1 MHIDSPQ
8 IVSYGKP
15 NAKLEHHRQSFKIFQ
30 PSHIAPFRGWPRLEL
45 SLPSRPA
52 VLPLLPVLSLLP
64 AVLALALPAA
74 TPPGRM
80 RPRVK
85 RVAVRHGTPWH
96 RGWWISR
103 VDQGGN
109 PCGGRRAGKRAQ
121 LVSFG
126 KSMAQW
132 EMSWEKSWES
142 YALRL

>member
-8 IVSYGKP
+8 IVNYGKP
-15 NAKLEHHRQSFKIFQ
+15 NAKLEHHRQSFSIFQ

-74 TPPGRM
+74 TSPGRM

-85 RVAVRHGTPWH
+85 RVAVRHGTPWQAGGFQ
-96 RGWWISR
+96 GWTKGETLAEADGLGKGLSWFPL
-103 VDQGGN
+103 GN
-109 PCGGRRAGKRAQ
+109 RWLNGKRAGKAM
-121 LVSFG
+121 LEDF
-126 KSMAQW
+126 KIC
-132 EMSWEKSWES
+132 
-142 YALRL
+142 